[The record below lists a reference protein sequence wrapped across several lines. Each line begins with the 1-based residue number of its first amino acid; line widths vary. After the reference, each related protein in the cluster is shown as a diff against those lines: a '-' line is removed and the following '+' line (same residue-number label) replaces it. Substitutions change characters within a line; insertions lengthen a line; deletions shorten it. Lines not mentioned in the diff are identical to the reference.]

1 MLVDTSFLIDIL
13 RGHEPALK
21 ELARL
26 EQRPEA
32 LHIPTV
38 TLFELYRGLARSSDS
53 IGEEER
59 IEEVLGSRPTL
70 PLSPEAARKGGR
82 EDGDLAKEGSPIDP
96 EDAMIA
102 GIALAHGMPV
112 VTANADHFERVE
124 GLNVLRYR

>member
-1 MLVDTSFLIDIL
+1 MLVDTSFLIDVL
-13 RGHEPALK
+13 RGHEPALQ

-26 EQRPEA
+26 EKGPET

-38 TLFELYRGLARSSDS
+38 TLFELYRGLAQSPDS
-53 IGEEER
+53 IDEEDR

-82 EDGDLAKEGSPIDP
+82 HDGGLAKDGIPIDP

-102 GIALAHGMPV
+102 GIALAHGMQL

-124 GLNVLRYR
+124 GLDVLRYR